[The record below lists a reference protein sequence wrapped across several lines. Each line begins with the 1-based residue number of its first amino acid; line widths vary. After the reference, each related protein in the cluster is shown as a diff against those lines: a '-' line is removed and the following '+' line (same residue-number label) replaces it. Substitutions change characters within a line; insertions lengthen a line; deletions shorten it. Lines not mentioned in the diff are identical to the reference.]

1 MSNEGNAGTSS
12 SNNNT
17 ETPTGST
24 INFNIQSTAKSE
36 EYVSH
41 EKSPTNVSF
50 TKLMNASFESDIEG
64 PITRAKSIEAGLL
77 MPQGMNHGNSIVDKN
92 ILEAAIND
100 AAMCRKCKSVKGK
113 LNLKSLGKQGL
124 AETLAIVCSV
134 CSSESVFATSQK
146 IKDSNRTDK
155 KGHRQAFDINHRSV
169 LASITMGQAGLDNFC
184 GVMNLVPPINK
195 SAYNNTM
202 KKLEKVS
209 KEVAERV
216 MNEAAERLKN
226 IAQEQCDIEVN
237 GENIAVKKA
246 AITVDGTWQKRGYS
260 SKNGAVFV
268 MSVDTGEVLDYEV
281 LSMVCYECRAHAMLE
296 HGGDEYKKWWES
308 HKANCAINHKSSSGE
323 METKGACAIFNRSI
337 EKRGLVYCTMV
348 GDGDTGCFGAVVN
361 AVKEKYGEAYKVTKE
376 ECVGH
381 VQKRMGTSLRE
392 YKKWMRGKKLTDG
405 KTVGGA
411 GRLTDRV
418 IDSIQNY
425 YGKAIRANK
434 GNLNGMDN
442 DIFAIYDHMIRDDEK
457 PIIVQHSRCPKG
469 KSTWCKYWKDIQ
481 EKTNTYDEDKRLP
494 SVFQKELKPI
504 FDRLSEEG
512 LLKRCLLGVT
522 QNQNEALH
530 GILWKICPKT
540 TFCGKRKIIIAACK
554 ALCQFN
560 QGSSTLVEMM
570 KLCKLK
576 PGVNTIRALREADN
590 RRLKSTSIKVSL
602 KYKKCRQQLRARK
615 HKRAEKSN
623 ENSYVPGGFGLTS
636 TPEYSKS
643 ASQKGEAGLK
653 KSMSVKRR
661 PIMTKKKDCSST
673 NAKGCQSKKNDE
685 PDIQFM
691 MPMSNILL
699 L

>member
-1 MSNEGNAGTSS
+1 
-12 SNNNT
+12 
-17 ETPTGST
+17 
-24 INFNIQSTAKSE
+24 
-36 EYVSH
+36 
-41 EKSPTNVSF
+41 
-50 TKLMNASFESDIEG
+50 
-64 PITRAKSIEAGLL
+64 
-77 MPQGMNHGNSIVDKN
+77 
-92 ILEAAIND
+92 
-100 AAMCRKCKSVKGK
+100 
-113 LNLKSLGKQGL
+113 
-124 AETLAIVCSV
+124 
-134 CSSESVFATSQK
+134 
-146 IKDSNRTDK
+146 
-155 KGHRQAFDINHRSV
+155 
-169 LASITMGQAGLDNFC
+169 
-184 GVMNLVPPINK
+184 
-195 SAYNNTM
+195 M

-226 IAQEQCDIEVN
+226 IAQEQCDMEVN

-392 YKKWMRGKKLTDG
+392 YKKRMRGKKLTDG

-602 KYKKCRQQLRARK
+602 KYKKRHQQLRARK
-615 HKRAEKSN
+615 HKGAEKSN